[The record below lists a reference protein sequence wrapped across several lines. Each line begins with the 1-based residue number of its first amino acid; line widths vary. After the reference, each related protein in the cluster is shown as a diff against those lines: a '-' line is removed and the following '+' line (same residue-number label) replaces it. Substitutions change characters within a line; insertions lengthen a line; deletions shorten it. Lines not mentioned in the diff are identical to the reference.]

1 MPASYA
7 GLIMA
12 SSTTRLRGTCHLFL
26 AMEVGLA
33 IDLVQAEAV
42 LRGAGRIRLPLSRNP
57 GGIDWSSAPL
67 RLEQEAPPIDLEGHR
82 VQPVVQVSLYDFGA
96 VSLAYRIP
104 FLADPEGLSQLSG
117 SAAGH
122 PALQAD
128 ARARVA
134 AILQTIGDA
143 VQRPCMREGI
153 EDYLVFVV
161 QGEPDSESIPA
172 AMGLGEAT
180 IAGILRAEPRRLS
193 EQEVRD
199 SVSATVSYGPLDA
212 AIIDWNAALVIDA
225 EPQATLDVLEFA
237 NVELLEY
244 RLLDEQLDASLEEAQ
259 RTLMRRRSATAG
271 WRSAHRDLERLADLQ
286 MDAALL
292 YEEIS
297 NALKLLGDQFLAR
310 LYRAASRR
318 MHLDEWERSTL
329 RKLETLDSIHDKL
342 AAEQGS
348 RRAEMLEWII
358 ILLISAEIV
367 FSLVSFLR
375 P

>member
-1 MPASYA
+1 MAPPVH
-7 GLIMA
+7 LID
-12 SSTTRLRGTCHLFL
+12 GVCHVFL
-26 AMEVGLA
+26 AMEVGMA
-33 IDLVQAEAV
+33 IDLALAEAR

-67 RLEQEAPPIDLEGHR
+67 RLEQEVQPIDLDGHR

-96 VSLAYRIP
+96 VSLAYRVP
-104 FLADPEGLSQLSG
+104 FRADAAALAGLSAG
-117 SAAGH
+117 ATGH
-122 PALQAD
+122 PALTAD
-128 ARARVA
+128 ARERVA
-134 AILQTIGDA
+134 ALTRSMGDA
-143 VQRPCMREGI
+143 VQRPCVREGV

-161 QGEPDSESIPA
+161 HGADGAPQPPTVA
-172 AMGLGEAT
+172 VLGEAR
-180 IAGILRAEPRRLS
+180 IAGILRAESGQLS
-193 EQEVRD
+193 EQEIRD
-199 SVSATVSYGPLDA
+199 CLSASVSYAPSDTAV
-212 AIIDWNAALVIDA
+212 IDWNAALVVDL

-244 RLLDEQLDASLEEAQ
+244 RLLDEQLDASLEEAH
-259 RTLMRRRSATAG
+259 RTIMRRRNAAVG
-271 WRSAHRDLERLADLQ
+271 WRAAHRDLERLADLQ

-318 MHLDEWERSTL
+318 MHLDEWERTTL

-342 AAEQGS
+342 AAEQGA

-358 ILLISAEIV
+358 ILLIGAEIV
-367 FSLVSFLR
+367 FSLVQFVR
-375 P
+375 R